1 MKRLIFVN
9 RKMREYDVNEQ
20 NKYLGNKIN
29 SMKPS
34 VKSSP
39 TIKSKYNS
47 NNNLIINNNLS
58 NKKGK

>member
-1 MKRLIFVN
+1 
-9 RKMREYDVNEQ
+9 MREYDVNEQ

>member
-1 MKRLIFVN
+1 
-9 RKMREYDVNEQ
+9 MREYDVDEQ
-20 NKYLGNKIN
+20 NKYLGNKIY

-39 TIKSKYNS
+39 PIKSKNNS

-58 NKKGK
+58 TKKST